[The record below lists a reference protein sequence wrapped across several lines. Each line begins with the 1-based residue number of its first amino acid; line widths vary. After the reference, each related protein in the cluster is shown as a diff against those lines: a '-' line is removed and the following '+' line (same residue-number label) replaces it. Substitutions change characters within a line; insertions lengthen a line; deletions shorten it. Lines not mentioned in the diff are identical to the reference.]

1 MRDDSDGDDFTQSSC
16 LHPAGVYCTTARQ
29 EKRWYREN
37 ALGSI
42 SGDFLVSIHLIIN
55 TSGLEHV
62 CKEPFCTITSFN
74 VSRCIREDCWPTL
87 DQIIHILLPSRDRVL
102 RNPQR
107 ETSSIK
113 LRKMR
118 REKNANMLLLICL
131 FIGFVAQ

>member
-62 CKEPFCTITSFN
+62 CKEPFPGVKGQESFCDKVL
-74 VSRCIREDCWPTL
+74 VSFF
-87 DQIIHILLPSRDRVL
+87 
-102 RNPQR
+102 
-107 ETSSIK
+107 
-113 LRKMR
+113 
-118 REKNANMLLLICL
+118 
-131 FIGFVAQ
+131 FI